1 MKRIILFATLSLLV
15 CTAVS
20 AQSGKSRPKEVHISK
35 GVPKPSGPPDLVISN
50 IAFHDQ
56 DGNNN
61 SVLDSGEEGTITF
74 SIENRGKGVAY
85 DLVIELRP
93 VVNIEGLVIPDKE
106 RVPKLS
112 PENSLLVTIPVKAT
126 SDLTNAK
133 VEFDLLIREAN
144 GFDADPVKL
153 TISSHEFRTP
163 IVSLA
168 DFRFS
173 TEEGGTIRLGKTVY
187 LTVAIQNKGQGD
199 ASGVTVN
206 FKTPENIF
214 PAAQSDFFIES
225 LKPNESRIITF
236 EFFANKL
243 YDKPDIQ
250 IETTINEHSGK
261 YGENRTLFVSLDQQ
275 LIQNTTVDLNAKP
288 APYVQIETISLLSGV
303 DKDIPIGT
311 RARPATFALVI
322 GNEDYKDYQEG
333 LESDQNVLFAENDAA
348 IFSQYLTRTLGV
360 PAKQVF
366 TVKNATKVQMTRQ
379 IERIVELAKLTKDS
393 ELIFYYAGHGLPERE
408 TNEAYIIPV
417 DVTASNVKDGLSLK
431 DLYASLA
438 SANAAKTLVILDACF
453 SGGGRGE
460 NGLLSA
466 RTVKVKPKGPILD
479 GKIVAYTATSGEEV
493 SLPLTRESHGL
504 FTYYLL
510 KKLQETNGEISLLD
524 LKTYLESEV
533 PKASLIENNIKQ
545 VPQVLIG
552 PKVEKEWETWSF

>member
-1 MKRIILFATLSLLV
+1 MKKTLLLIMFV
-15 CTAVS
+15 FLACAAI
-20 AQSGKSRPKEVHISK
+20 AQSGKSRPKEVHIAHS
-35 GVPKPSGPPDLVISN
+35 PRPSGPPILIISN
-50 IAFHDQ
+50 IAFNDPT
-56 DGNNN
+56 GNNN

-74 SIENRGKGVAY
+74 NVENTGKGVAY
-85 DLVIELRP
+85 DLIIELRP
-93 VVNIEGLVIPDKE
+93 VSHIEGLMVPDKE

-112 PENSLLVTIPVKAT
+112 PENSLLVTIPIKST
-126 SDLTNAK
+126 TELDNGK
-133 VEFDLLIREAN
+133 VEFDLLIKEAN

-153 TISSHEFRTP
+153 SISSQEFRTP

-168 DFRFS
+168 DFKFS
-173 TEEGGTIRLGKTVY
+173 TEEGGTIRLGRTVF
-187 LTVAIQNKGQGD
+187 LMVAVQNKGQAD
-199 ASGVTVN
+199 AADVTVN
-206 FKTPENIF
+206 FKTPENVF
-214 PAAQSDFFIES
+214 PAAQSEFFIES

-243 YDKPDIQ
+243 YEKPEIQ
-250 IETTINEHSGK
+250 IETTISEKSGM

-275 LIQNTTVDLNAKP
+275 LTQVATVDINARP
-288 APYVQIETISLLSGV
+288 APYVQIETISLLSAV

-311 RARPATFALVI
+311 RARPNTFALVI
-322 GNEDYKDYQEG
+322 GNEDYKEYQEG
-333 LESDQNVLFAENDAA
+333 LESDQNVLYAENDAA
-348 IFSQYLTRTLGV
+348 IFSQYLTRTLGI

-379 IERIVELAKLTKDS
+379 IDRIVELAKLTKDS

-408 TNEAYIIPV
+408 TNEGYIIPV
-417 DVTASNVKDGLSLK
+417 DVTASNVKDGLSLR

-438 SANAAKTLVILDACF
+438 MANTKKTLVILDACF

-479 GKIVAYTATSGEEV
+479 GNIIAYTATSGEEV
-493 SLPLTRESHGL
+493 SLPLTKESHGL

-510 KKLQETNGEISLLD
+510 KKLQETGGEISLLE
-524 LKTYLESEV
+524 LKHYLESEV

-545 VPQVLIG
+545 VPQVLTA
-552 PKVEKEWETWSF
+552 PKIEKEWETWKF